1 MRAVIREKQGYQG
14 GEQVL
19 GMRGGARGENRCLE
33 RHSMAHMFT
42 SHRLLSSLP
51 EPPLGLASVEWD
63 RRRKA
68 SVPKAYYPYILFVI

>member
-1 MRAVIREKQGYQG
+1 MRAVIRDKQGYQG

-19 GMRGGARGENRCLE
+19 GMRGGARGEN
-33 RHSMAHMFT
+33 SMAHMFT

-51 EPPLGLASVEWD
+51 EPPSGLASVEWD

-68 SVPKAYYPYILFVI
+68 SVPKAYYPYILFGV